1 MDRMELEKIEKIKNM
16 TPEEIEQKSFKEL
29 MDSIETIKSA
39 FLSADFDIEEQIEL
53 YSKAIMLLMKAREKL
68 ANVRKQKEE
77 IDRMYEEFINRMG

>member
-1 MDRMELEKIEKIKNM
+1 MDLEKIKSLTSEEVEKL
-16 TPEEIEQKSFKEL
+16 SFKEL
-29 MDSIETIKSA
+29 MESIETIKSA
-39 FLSADFDIEEQIEL
+39 FLSAELDIEEQIEL